1 MRFKY
6 EQVKK
11 IYIDIKDCAC
21 NVREDI
27 NLFNEIIT
35 SDTGCSTLKTFC
47 EENKP
52 KLEKTYNQLLALL
65 GQIPQSWKR

>member
-11 IYIDIKDCAC
+11 IYIDIKNCAC

-27 NLFNEIIT
+27 NLFNEIIK

-47 EENKP
+47 EDNKS
-52 KLEKTYNQLLALL
+52 KLLDTYNQLISLL
-65 GQIPQSWKR
+65 QQIPQSWKR